1 MYTIKAMATYDEYR
15 ADTFRVFGLALMT
28 PFGKWV
34 LDLPNLKL
42 DVLNIQSIICFVLNL
57 ILFYF
62 GIILVLKGFEIMET
76 QKRKEWKIR
85 E

>member
-1 MYTIKAMATYDEYR
+1 MTTYDEYR
-15 ADTFRVFGLALMT
+15 ADTFRICGLALMT
-28 PFGKWV
+28 PFGKWI

-42 DVLNIQSIICFVLNL
+42 DGINIQSIISFGLNI

-76 QKRKEWKIR
+76 QRRREWKIR